1 MAGILLVLNSMSS
14 GVYAME
20 LGGFDVTT
28 GVDDLDDWADWD
40 EDGTDGGSEDES
52 SGNVDS
58 ESGDTYG
65 ETGDTG
71 WEESSEWETESR
83 QEEPVG
89 TENRANAANTEVMNQ
104 ADTGG
109 SVRTDQIQAGSLDSM
124 DTDGYGQTDTVSAEI
139 NNQAVAEVPTD
150 TPFPV
155 PSPTIT
161 PTAIPTP
168 VPTEVPE
175 SEVDKVTEFHEEYRI
190 SPAECLTKMKLFYW
204 KETVRGREKMEIKLN
219 HRVVA
224 AVISFRINGQEV
236 SRTTDSGNICIVQ
249 LQEDNEN
256 LIELAAMVPSD
267 LSWTEIK
274 KDAILSYNVF

>member
-1 MAGILLVLNSMSS
+1 M
-14 GVYAME
+14 
-20 LGGFDVTT
+20 T
-28 GVDDLDDWADWD
+28 GVDDVDDWSDWD
-40 EDGTDGGSEDES
+40 EAETGSVAESGTS
-52 SGNVDS
+52 SGRDS
-58 ESGDTYG
+58 GSGDTYG

-83 QEEPVG
+83 QEEPTG
-89 TENRANAANTEVMNQ
+89 TENRANTEVMNQ

-190 SPAECLTKMKLFYW
+190 PPAECLTKMKLFYW

-274 KDAILSYNVF
+274 KNAILSYNVL